1 MQGRDIN
8 SSTMTTE
15 RQRPQIRVFFVQ
27 GRPGFSASTQYELG
41 REHGLVRGGKLV
53 YEPDAK
59 NNAEDLA
66 AAIRAAGRWGK
77 IVGMIGGFRPFGESR
92 TAMMAGYA
100 QAKALGGIIVDPLT
114 GHRSD
119 QDSAEMLDAALK
131 RLHRE
136 KAEPPE
142 GYDEIGRRGA
152 EGRWKAIHGERVPK
166 KTAKKA
172 WHDHKQFETD
182 WQVANFLGAGWSLAT
197 LRREFKS
204 SGRARGRRKLTKPQ
218 GRK

>member
-1 MQGRDIN
+1 
-8 SSTMTTE
+8 
-15 RQRPQIRVFFVQ
+15 
-27 GRPGFSASTQYELG
+27 
-41 REHGLVRGGKLV
+41 LVRGAKLV
-53 YEPDAK
+53 YELDPK
-59 NNAEDLA
+59 KNAEDLA
-66 AAIRAAGRWGK
+66 AAIKAAGRWGK
-77 IVGMIGGFRPFGESR
+77 IVGIIGGFRPFGESR

-152 EGRWKAIHGERVPK
+152 EGRWKAIHKERVSK
-166 KTAKKA
+166 ATAKKA
-172 WHDHKQFETD
+172 WLDHKQFETD
-182 WQVANFLGAGWSLAT
+182 WQVANFLGHGWSLAT
-197 LRREFKS
+197 LRRAFGS
-204 SGRARGRRKLTKPQ
+204 SGRKRGRRETIKPK